1 MAEPSNSVALGI
13 DIGGTKLASV
23 VVDQNGKIVKRLT
36 TPTNAHEGGEAVLGR
51 LRRLARDLKASIS
64 AEVVGIGVATH
75 GVVTSDTGTVR
86 FASSKLPGWTGTNL
100 KDSLADAYP
109 DTPVRVA
116 NDGHTAALAEY
127 LYGCGRG
134 TSEFVMLVLG
144 TGVGGGVIANGELL
158 QGANG
163 AAGRLGHLS
172 IDPVGPRCSCG
183 NRGCLELYVSGTA
196 IAQAAEQDNGLTPPH
211 EAKSMTA
218 QDIVQ
223 AAKAGHPS
231 AQNLLRSTGDHLGF
245 ALLQIARMFDPE
257 MIAIGGGMMSAGE
270 LLLDSALQI
279 VQNGTP
285 PELVPPSIEWAQLG
299 ADASL
304 LGAAA
309 LGWNSAGPQSI
320 QADQS
325 FMSNEM
331 SRP

>member
-1 MAEPSNSVALGI
+1 MAEPSSSVALGI

-23 VVDQNGKIVKRLT
+23 AVDQDGKIVKRLT
-36 TPTNAHEGGEAVLGR
+36 TPTNAHEGGEAVLSR
-51 LRRLARDLKASIS
+51 LRQLARDLKASIS
-64 AEVVGIGVATH
+64 GKVVGIGVATH
-75 GVVTSDTGTVR
+75 GVVMPDTGTVR

-100 KDSLADAYP
+100 KDSLADVYP
-109 DTPVRVA
+109 QTPVRVA

-134 TSEFVMLVLG
+134 TNDFVMLVLG

-172 IDPVGPRCSCG
+172 IDPLGPQCSCG

-196 IAQAAEQDNGLTPPH
+196 IAQAADQVSGLIPRR
-211 EAKSMTA
+211 EAKTMTA

-223 AAKAGHPS
+223 AAKDGNS
-231 AQNLLRSTGDHLGF
+231 LAQHLLRSTGDHLGF
-245 ALLQIARMFDPE
+245 ALLQIARVFDPE
-257 MIAIGGGMMSAGE
+257 MIAIGGGMMSAGD
-270 LLLDSALQI
+270 LLFDSALQI

-285 PELVPPSIEWAQLG
+285 PELIPPSIEWAHLG

-309 LGWNSAGPQSI
+309 LGWNSARPQAI

-325 FMSNEM
+325 SMSNES